1 MLHLSTFCFLFYPL
15 VWLCNFCSFDGRQM
29 WSRKKPLLLTQ
40 DWLCYCLFLV
50 SFWHSWLGTTSFTT
64 TLRRPF
70 PQRRRSL
77 SPRRRWRRRDWSK
90 EYLHQES
97 RESGCNFCLS
107 FSLPNLHSSE
117 CPDWWYEGIFS
128 VEAIYVVYFFW
139 ILIEVISGSLKLS
152 SLDG

>member
-70 PQRRRSL
+70 PQRRRSP
-77 SPRRRWRRRDWSK
+77 SPRRRWRGRDWSR
-90 EYLHQES
+90 EFLRRES
-97 RESGCNFCLS
+97 RGLGLGFCSHYLTAGSQIFLFSGTKECSSLSGPPFLFQFS
-107 FSLPNLHSSE
+107 FSPFVAGVTL
-117 CPDWWYEGIFS
+117 
-128 VEAIYVVYFFW
+128 
-139 ILIEVISGSLKLS
+139 GSFKLKFP
-152 SLDG
+152 